1 MTAAHRIQPTIG
13 SMLRLTIPMIS
24 SLRTEIVPPSRAIC
38 RTMPWIPKKNA
49 RVTTKAG
56 IPILATRKP
65 MTAPTV
71 APTRKPVGIAT
82 HGEMP
87 CGGAIIHAIV
97 TTERPAV

>member
-1 MTAAHRIQPTIG
+1 
-13 SMLRLTIPMIS
+13 
-24 SLRTEIVPPSRAIC
+24 
-38 RTMPWIPKKNA
+38 
-49 RVTTKAG
+49 
-56 IPILATRKP
+56 

-82 HGEMP
+82 HGVMP

>member
-1 MTAAHRIQPTIG
+1 
-13 SMLRLTIPMIS
+13 
-24 SLRTEIVPPSRAIC
+24 
-38 RTMPWIPKKNA
+38 
-49 RVTTKAG
+49 
-56 IPILATRKP
+56 

-71 APTRKPVGIAT
+71 APTRKPVGIAI